1 MLVAEQL
8 PEVSGTQNKGAQV
21 EKYFQS
27 AVKNSYFGC
36 FRLAGSITSK

>member
-27 AVKNSYFGC
+27 EIFWPKCV
-36 FRLAGSITSK
+36 